1 MAKKTRKIK
10 NENRPT
16 LFQVLMG
23 SIWRQSVDA
32 AEQSALTLVN
42 LPRFK
47 SDLLKSN
54 EEIAPQSREILQT
67 FVWWGAG
74 EGRVG
79 HANLQEITT

>member
-1 MAKKTRKIK
+1 
-10 NENRPT
+10 
-16 LFQVLMG
+16 MG
-23 SIWRQSVDA
+23 SSWRQSVDA

-67 FVWWGAG
+67 
-74 EGRVG
+74 
-79 HANLQEITT
+79 ANWQGITT

>member
-1 MAKKTRKIK
+1 
-10 NENRPT
+10 
-16 LFQVLMG
+16 MG

-67 FVWWGAG
+67 FVWWGVGGGGG
-74 EGRVG
+74 EGGAHQLARN
-79 HANLQEITT
+79 HNLTETEIKTNQFQSWQLY

>member
-1 MAKKTRKIK
+1 
-10 NENRPT
+10 
-16 LFQVLMG
+16 MG
-23 SIWRQSVDA
+23 SIWQQSVDA

-42 LPRFK
+42 LPRVK

-74 EGRVG
+74 GREGWGTPTCKESQLDR
-79 HANLQEITT
+79 NRN